1 MARRT
6 LLAGMCAR
14 QRKSRPAVIKHS
26 TCPRRR
32 AVTNCAIL
40 REAGCNVIRICCVVV
55 ARLVTGCATRRQTVV
70 LAAAVARRALLAGMR
85 SCQWEAT
92 RSVIKH
98 GPCPRGCVVTNRTI
112 LRETRR
118 NVIRIG
124 RVVVARLVTGYATRR
139 QTVVL
144 PATVASRALLACMC
158 ARQRKARRSVVK

>member
-70 LAAAVARRALLAGMR
+70 LTAAVACRALLAGVR
-85 SCQWEAT
+85 PGQWKAA

-98 GPCPRGCVVTNRTI
+98 GPCPRGCVVTNCAF
-112 LRETRR
+112 LREAGR
-118 NVIRIG
+118 NVIRIR
-124 RVVVARLVTGYATRR
+124 RVVVPRLMA
-139 QTVVL
+139 
-144 PATVASRALLACMC
+144 
-158 ARQRKARRSVVK
+158 